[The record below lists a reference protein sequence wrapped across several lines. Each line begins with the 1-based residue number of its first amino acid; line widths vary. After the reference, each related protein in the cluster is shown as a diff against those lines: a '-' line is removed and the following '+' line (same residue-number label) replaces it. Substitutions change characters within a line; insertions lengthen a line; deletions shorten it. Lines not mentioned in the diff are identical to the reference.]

1 MSKKAILF
9 GVVLIGSG
17 LALLLEHGPF
27 LENDDT
33 PSPDAMNTPPVV
45 STVPHSADEMLD
57 ETGKSEATIDAETE
71 DLFSSVEWRDRESLS
86 QDEYPRTYAE
96 LRELAEAGDV
106 EATRRL
112 AALLRSCRK
121 AVLPITEAE
130 ISAIVAEM
138 RATYSYPMLRDGKFE
153 FILSAAGEL
162 SHRMSAAEFEWF
174 IDEWHSNVIS
184 SAMRCN
190 DVTLA
195 QRKEADHWRDVFE
208 AQGGVSASWREAT
221 RDMDHDAKIAYVD
234 NMWAMGDPY
243 ALSAYADIYADHELQ
258 LRDPSARV
266 KSYAYIYTFYEA
278 LIETAKYHSDADR
291 LAQLQWALKRVR
303 ENYNAVLSEHEL
315 REAHELARQT
325 IADNENCCMRLP
337 PTSN

>member
-1 MSKKAILF
+1 
-9 GVVLIGSG
+9 
-17 LALLLEHGPF
+17 
-27 LENDDT
+27 
-33 PSPDAMNTPPVV
+33 
-45 STVPHSADEMLD
+45 
-57 ETGKSEATIDAETE
+57 
-71 DLFSSVEWRDRESLS
+71 
-86 QDEYPRTYAE
+86 
-96 LRELAEAGDV
+96 
-106 EATRRL
+106 
-112 AALLRSCRK
+112 
-121 AVLPITEAE
+121 
-130 ISAIVAEM
+130 M

-153 FILSAAGEL
+153 FIPSAAGEL

-184 SAMRCN
+184 SAMKCN

-208 AQGGVSASWREAT
+208 AQGGVSDSWREAT
-221 RDMDHDAKIAYVD
+221 RDMDHDAKIAYVG

-303 ENYNAVLSEHEL
+303 ENYNTVLSEHEL
-315 REAHELARQT
+315 REAHELARQI

-337 PTSN
+337 LISN